1 MKRNEPTLVGD
12 IIAQAINMSGS
23 REVYDRQRVC
33 YLWPEVVG
41 PTINRLT
48 TRRWVD
54 RDELHVAIASAALK
68 NELSFMNARLTQLI
82 NEAFGAQIIS
92 RIVIH

>member
-1 MKRNEPTLVGD
+1 MKRNQPTLVGD
-12 IIAQAINMSGS
+12 IIARAIDQSGS
-23 REVYDRQRVC
+23 REVFDRQRVC

-54 RDELHVAIASAALK
+54 RDELHVVIASAALK
-68 NELSFMNARLTQLI
+68 NELSFMNSRLTELI
-82 NEAFGAQIIS
+82 NQAFGAQIIS
-92 RIVIH
+92 KIVIH